1 MKFLGNVLA
10 VIVGLFVFSIVAM
23 LIFFGIIGLVASSS
37 EKEVTLEKNS
47 ILHLDL
53 NGRTL
58 VERTS

>member
-37 EKEVTLEKNS
+37 EKEVTLEKKHHPS
-47 ILHLDL
+47 P
-53 NGRTL
+53 
-58 VERTS
+58 